1 LLTFIKMK
9 MKKFAILFLFAS
21 LQYINA
27 QQTQISVQDS
37 RVITTGVPFL
47 LVAADARAAGMG
59 DQGVATAPDA
69 FSQQW
74 NPAKYAFAID
84 KQGFTASYTPYLTD
98 LVNDISLGQATY
110 YNRINERSAFG
121 VSLRYFGLGEIELRQ
136 NADDQAQIVKPNEIA
151 LDGSYAL
158 KLSERFSMAVAG
170 RYIRSQLRIPTEG
183 SADAK
188 PASSFAVDIA
198 GYYVGEEAAFSDFN
212 GRLRL
217 GFNFSN
223 MGPKINYDS
232 GASDDNSANFLPAIM
247 RIGGGY
253 DFILDDFNKV
263 TLSVEL
269 AKLLVPT
276 PQYRVDPVSVNP
288 VDSNGNNVIDPDE
301 TTAAATTNAANIVAA
316 NNENASNRADYNKI
330 NWVSG
335 IFSSFGDAP
344 GGFSEE
350 LKEFTYSI
358 GTEYVYQDSF
368 AFRLGYFHESPIK
381 GARKFFSLGAG
392 FKYNVVKVDVSYLFS
407 ASKVK
412 NPLENTLRFSLSFNF
427 GDKYE
432 DY

>member
-1 LLTFIKMK
+1 MLTFIKMK
-9 MKKFAILFLFAS
+9 MKKFAALFILISF
-21 LQYINA
+21 QYINA
-27 QQTQISVQDS
+27 QQDS

-74 NPAKYAFAID
+74 NPAKYAFATD

-110 YNRINERSAFG
+110 YNRFNERSAFA

-136 NADDQAQIVKPNEIA
+136 NAEDEPQIVKPNELA
-151 LDGSYAL
+151 LDGSYSL
-158 KLSERFSMAVAG
+158 HLSERFAMSVAG
-170 RYIRSQLRIPTEG
+170 RYIRSALRIPSGESTD
-183 SADAK
+183 SK
-188 PASSFAVDIA
+188 PASSFAVDVS

-217 GFNFSN
+217 GFNFQN
-223 MGPKINYDS
+223 MGPKINYDA
-232 GASDDNSANFLPAIM
+232 GASDDNSANFLPANM

-263 TLSVEL
+263 TLSVEF

-276 PQYRVDPVSVNP
+276 PKSADLDGDGLITSQEEIDLRTQ
-288 VDSNGNNVIDPDE
+288 NN
-301 TTAAATTNAANIVAA
+301 
-316 NNENASNRADYNKI
+316 ADYNKI

-350 LKEFTYSI
+350 LKEFTYSV
-358 GTEYVYQDSF
+358 GTEYLYQDSF

>member
-1 LLTFIKMK
+1 MKKIAILSILLTTQF
-9 MKKFAILFLFAS
+9 
-21 LQYINA
+21 INA
-27 QQTQISVQDS
+27 QQDN

-59 DQGVATAPDA
+59 DQGVATTTDN

-74 NPAKYAFAID
+74 NPAKYAFALD

-110 YNRINERSAFG
+110 YNRFGAEGRSAFAF
-121 VSLRYFGLGEIELRQ
+121 SLRYFGLGEIELRQ
-136 NADDQAQIVKPNEIA
+136 NADDPPQIVKPNELA
-151 LDGSYAL
+151 LDGSYSL
-158 KLSERFSMAVAG
+158 QLSERFSMAVAG
-170 RYIRSQLRIPTEG
+170 RYIRSALRIPSGDTG
-183 SADAK
+183 DSK
-188 PASSFAVDIA
+188 PANTFAVDIA
-198 GYYVGEEAAFSDFN
+198 GFYQGEETAFADFN

-217 GFNFSN
+217 GFNFQN
-223 MGPKINYDS
+223 MGPKINYDA
-232 GASDDNSANFLPAIM
+232 GDSDDNSANFLPANM
-247 RIGGGY
+247 RLGAGY
-253 DFILDDFNKV
+253 DFILDDFNRV
-263 TLSVEL
+263 SLNVEL

-276 PQYRVDPVSVNP
+276 PQKLEDVNGDGAVDN
-288 VDSNGNNVIDPDE
+288 IDRSIINSE
-301 TTAAATTNAANIVAA
+301 
-316 NNENASNRADYNKI
+316 YNKI

-335 IFSSFGDAP
+335 IFESFGDAP

-350 LKEFTYSI
+350 LKEFTYSV
-358 GTEYVYQDSF
+358 GTEYTYQDSF
-368 AFRLGYFHESPIK
+368 AMRLGYFHESPIK

>member
-1 LLTFIKMK
+1 
-9 MKKFAILFLFAS
+9 MKKIAIILILLASIQNTFA
-21 LQYINA
+21 Q
-27 QQTQISVQDS
+27 QDS

-47 LVAADARAAGMG
+47 LVAADARAAGMA
-59 DQGVATAPDA
+59 DQGVATSSDA

-136 NADDQAQIVKPNEIA
+136 NADDPAQIVKPNELS
-151 LDGSYAL
+151 LDGSYSL

-170 RYIRSQLRIPTEG
+170 RYIRSALRIPSSDTG
-183 SADAK
+183 DAK
-188 PASSFAVDIA
+188 PASTFAVDIA
-198 GYYVGEEAAFSDFN
+198 GFYQGEETAFSDFN

-217 GFNFSN
+217 GFNFQN
-223 MGPKINYDS
+223 MGPKINYDAGS
-232 GASDDNSANFLPAIM
+232 SDDNSANFLPANM
-247 RIGGGY
+247 KIGGGY
-253 DFILDDFNKV
+253 DFIFDDYNKV
-263 TLSVEL
+263 SVSVEF

-276 PQYRVDPVSVNP
+276 PQSADLDGDGLITTPEEIALRTQ
-288 VDSNGNNVIDPDE
+288 NNI
-301 TTAAATTNAANIVAA
+301 
-316 NNENASNRADYNKI
+316 DYNKV

-335 IFSSFGDAP
+335 MFKSFGDAP

-358 GTEYVYQDSF
+358 GTEYLYQDSF

-412 NPLENTLRFSLSFNF
+412 NPLENTLRFSLTFNF
-427 GDKYE
+427 GDKYD